1 MNAALNIQHPTFN
14 IHVPTFS
21 GASAGS
27 LLNVECWMLSVG
39 RHFKSSAFCCPAP
52 KKSANVPTQTE
63 PLFAMNEGQIRRKVF
78 LRLLGHPVVLAPLVL
93 GVSACTA
100 VWAFNWP
107 PGLGWFATAAGALGS
122 AGAYLTRLILDNGKT
137 ARAVMAEM
145 EQHNQRA
152 GQAALDD
159 LDRRLVAADNDARP
173 ETALRDL
180 RALVRAVDDYANNT
194 DGLHAPAVID
204 VRSRVQQI
212 FESSVRSLEQTL
224 QLGDT
229 AKILHLP
236 EARKPLLEQREK
248 IIADIQAGV
257 KQLGATLAALQRLG
271 TGAQGSRELARLR
284 SELDQSL
291 EIASRVEDRLNSL
304 LDQTES
310 DIRSQ
315 PRLGGKQRG

>member
-1 MNAALNIQHPTFN
+1 
-14 IHVPTFS
+14 
-21 GASAGS
+21 
-27 LLNVECWMLSVG
+27 
-39 RHFKSSAFCCPAP
+39 
-52 KKSANVPTQTE
+52 
-63 PLFAMNEGQIRRKVF
+63 MNEGQIRRKVF

-107 PGLGWFATAAGALGS
+107 SGLGWFATAAGALAS

-137 ARAVMAEM
+137 ARAVITEM
-145 EQHNQRA
+145 EHRDQ
-152 GQAALDD
+152 QAIQSALDE
-159 LDRRLVAADNDARP
+159 LDRRLCASDSDPRP

-180 RALVRAVDDYANNT
+180 RALVRAFDEFADKT
-194 DGLHAPAVID
+194 DSLHSPAVID

-212 FESSVRSLEQTL
+212 FDSSVRSLEQTL

-248 IIADIQAGV
+248 IIADIQAGI
-257 KQLGATLAALQRLG
+257 KQLGDTLAALQRLG
-271 TGAQGSRELARLR
+271 TGSQSTRELSRLR
-284 SELDQSL
+284 DELDQSL
-291 EIASRVEDRLNSL
+291 QIASRVEDRLNSL

-315 PRLGGKQRG
+315 PPRIRAANNQKGN

>member
-1 MNAALNIQHPTFN
+1 MVLR
-14 IHVPTFS
+14 
-21 GASAGS
+21 SAD
-27 LLNVECWMLSVG
+27 W
-39 RHFKSSAFCCPAP
+39 
-52 KKSANVPTQTE
+52 KSAIQQSATLRYLAGGFYCQPRALSGRLSRRTE
-63 PLFAMNEGQIRRKVF
+63 RLTNMNEGQIRRKVF

-107 PGLGWFATAAGALGS
+107 PGLGWFATAAGALAS
-122 AGAYLTRLILDNGKT
+122 VGAYITRLVLDNGKT
-137 ARAVMAEM
+137 AQSVIAEI
-145 EQHNQRA
+145 EQRDHQA

-159 LDRRLVAADNDARP
+159 LDRRLVAADTDPRP

-180 RALVRAVDDYANNT
+180 RALVRAVDDYAGST
-194 DGLHAPAVID
+194 EGLHAPAVID

-257 KQLGATLAALQRLG
+257 KQLGGTLAALQRLATG
-271 TGAQGSRELARLR
+271 TQSSRELSRLR
-284 SELDQSL
+284 DELDQSL

-315 PRLGGKQRG
+315 PPRVSVANKQKGN